1 MAPPRHPPDAGAA
14 LRRDLAEL
22 ARARSLRRCYDCG
35 KCTSVCPV
43 NIGGSLYSPRRL
55 GQLALEDPGPA
66 LQSALWDCLTC
77 DACREICPVGVDFPA
92 FVRDARALL
101 PGDAVARECSH
112 GGALQTIQR
121 LTADPARRQNRLRWV
136 PEGAIW
142 SREGETLL
150 FTGSAPYYDH
160 YFGYLGATATAAP
173 AAALRILNR
182 LDIAPV
188 LLEQERSSGHDLLFA
203 GDLAGFRRLAQLNAA
218 AMQTAGVKRV
228 VTTCAESYHVM
239 AFHYRRVIPGFS
251 LDVEHLATFL
261 ERELAGRDVEFHDLP
276 GRVTY
281 HDPCRLGRMSGV
293 LDAPRRL
300 LSRIPGLELAEMRHH
315 GSKAL
320 CCGTSA
326 WVRCGATN
334 KSIQLARLAEAVATG
349 SAALAT
355 ACPKCVIHLR
365 CAQAD
370 LPEGPR
376 KDLRLLDITELLA
389 QSLVP
394 QNPLA
399 PPLPKGEETGAGRL
413 CLGTDPPLSQRGPGG
428 LEYSYGGEQ

>member
-1 MAPPRHPPDAGAA
+1 MSAVTTPPSPPSADAAA
-14 LRRDLAEL
+14 TLHRDLAEL
-22 ARARSLRRCYDCG
+22 ARTRSLRRCYDCG

-43 NIGGSLYSPRRL
+43 NIGGRAYSPRLL
-55 GQLALEDPGPA
+55 GQAALLEPGPA

-77 DACREICPVGVDFPA
+77 GACREICPVGVDFPG

-101 PGDAVARECSH
+101 PGDPVARECSH

-121 LTADPARRQNRLRWV
+121 LTADTARRQDRLRWV
-136 PEGAIW
+136 PKGAAW
-142 SREGETLL
+142 AREGETLL

-160 YFGYLGATATAAP
+160 YFDYLGVTATAAP

-182 LDIAPV
+182 LDITPV

-203 GDLAGFRRLAQLNAA
+203 GDAEGFRRLAQLNAE
-218 AMQTAGVKRV
+218 AMRAAGVKRV

-239 AFHYRRVIPGFS
+239 AFHYRRVVPGFS
-251 LDVEHLATFL
+251 VDVEHFATFL
-261 ERELAGRDVEFHDLP
+261 ERELAGREIEFHAVP

-293 LDAPRRL
+293 IDAPRRL

-315 GSKAL
+315 GMKAL

-326 WVRCGATN
+326 WVHCGATN
-334 KSIQLARLAEAVATG
+334 KAIQLARLAEAAETG
-349 SAALAT
+349 SVTLAT

-370 LPEGPR
+370 LPAGPR
-376 KDLRLLDITELLA
+376 QELRLLDITELLA
-389 QSLVP
+389 RSI
-394 QNPLA
+394 A
-399 PPLPKGEETGAGRL
+399 P
-413 CLGTDPPLSQRGPGG
+413 
-428 LEYSYGGEQ
+428 

>member
-1 MAPPRHPPDAGAA
+1 VSRAPEATRPATDAAAA

-22 ARARSLRRCYDCG
+22 ARSRSLRRCYDCG

-43 NIGGSLYSPRRL
+43 NLGDAIYSPRRL
-55 GQLALEDPGPA
+55 GQTALEDPGPA

-77 DACREICPVGVDFPA
+77 GACREVCPVGVDFPG

-101 PGDAVARECSH
+101 PGDAVGRECSH

-121 LTADPARRQNRLRWV
+121 LTADPARRQDRLRWV
-136 PEGAIW
+136 PAGAAW
-142 SREGETLL
+142 AREGETLL
-150 FTGSAPYYDH
+150 FSGSAPYYDL
-160 YFGYLGATATAAP
+160 YFDYLRASSVAAP

-182 LDIAPV
+182 LGITPV

-203 GDLAGFRRLAQLNAA
+203 GDVEGFTRLARSNADA
-218 AMQTAGVKRV
+218 FRAAGVKRV

-239 AFHYRRVIPGFS
+239 AFHYRSVVPGFS
-251 LDVEHLATFL
+251 VDVEHLSTFL
-261 ERELAGRDVEFHDLP
+261 ERELAGRTVEFHAVP

-293 LDAPRRL
+293 VDAPRRL

-315 GSKAL
+315 GAKAL

-334 KSIQLARLAEAVATG
+334 KAIQLARLGEAADTG
-349 SAALAT
+349 SETLAT

-370 LPEGPR
+370 LPAGPR

-389 QSLVP
+389 RSI
-394 QNPLA
+394 A
-399 PPLPKGEETGAGRL
+399 P
-413 CLGTDPPLSQRGPGG
+413 
-428 LEYSYGGEQ
+428 

>member
-1 MAPPRHPPDAGAA
+1 VSQAPAPIDRQSTPEQV
-14 LRRDLAEL
+14 LRRGLAEL
-22 ARARSLRRCYDCG
+22 ARTNGLRRCYDCG

-43 NIGGSLYSPRRL
+43 NLGGRLYSPRLL
-55 GQLALEDPGPA
+55 GQAALQNPGPA

-77 DACREICPVGVDFPA
+77 GACREICPVGVDFPG

-121 LTADPARRQNRLRWV
+121 LTADPARRQDRMRWV
-136 PEGAIW
+136 PEGATW
-142 SREGETLL
+142 TREGETLL
-150 FTGSAPYYDH
+150 FTGSAPYYDR
-160 YFGYLGATATAAP
+160 YFDYLGIESSAAA
-173 AAALRILNR
+173 AAALRIMNR

-188 LLEQERSSGHDLLFA
+188 LLEQERSSGHDLLYA
-203 GDLAGFRRLAQLNAA
+203 GDGEGFRRLAHLNVD
-218 AMQTAGVKRV
+218 AMRAAGVKRV
-228 VTTCAESYHVM
+228 VTTCAESYHVL
-239 AFHYRRVIPGFS
+239 AFHYRRAVPDFS
-251 LDVEHLATFL
+251 IDVEHFLPFL
-261 ERELAGRDVEFHDLP
+261 ERTLAGRDIAFGAVP

-293 LDAPRRL
+293 VDPPRRL
-300 LSRIPGLELAEMRHH
+300 LARIPGLELAEMRHH
-315 GSKAL
+315 GLKAL

-334 KSIQLARLAEAVATG
+334 KAIQIARLDEAAATG
-349 SAALAT
+349 SALLAT

-370 LPEGPR
+370 LPTGPR
-376 KDLRLLDITELLA
+376 KDLRCLDITELLA

-394 QNPLA
+394 
-399 PPLPKGEETGAGRL
+399 ETKAVSSG
-413 CLGTDPPLSQRGPGG
+413 
-428 LEYSYGGEQ
+428 

>member
-1 MAPPRHPPDAGAA
+1 MSRAPEAARPPADDASA
-14 LRRDLAEL
+14 LRRDLADL

-43 NIGGSLYSPRRL
+43 NLGGALYSPRRL
-55 GQLALEDPGPA
+55 GQMALEDPGPA

-77 DACREICPVGVDFPA
+77 GACREICPVGVDFPG

-101 PGDAVARECSH
+101 PGDAIMRECSH

-121 LTADPARRQNRLRWV
+121 LTAEPARQQRRLGWI
-136 PEGAIW
+136 PAGASW
-142 SREGETLL
+142 ACEGETLL
-150 FTGSAPYYDH
+150 FTGSAPYYDR
-160 YFGYLGATATAAP
+160 YFDYLGATTTAAP
-173 AAALRILNR
+173 AAALRIMNR
-182 LDIAPV
+182 IGITPV

-203 GDLAGFRRLAQLNAA
+203 GDVAGFRRLAQLNAD
-218 AMQTAGVKRV
+218 AMRAAGVRRI

-239 AFHYRRVIPGFS
+239 AFHYRGAVPEFS
-251 LDVEHLATFL
+251 LDVEHFATFL
-261 ERELAGRDVEFHDLP
+261 ERELSGRTVEFAAVP

-293 LDAPRRL
+293 VDAPRRL
-300 LSRIPGLELAEMRHH
+300 LARIPGLELAEMRHH
-315 GSKAL
+315 GAKAL

-334 KSIQLARLAEAVATG
+334 KAIQLARLGEAAATG
-349 SAALAT
+349 SEVLAT

-370 LPEGPR
+370 LPAGPR
-376 KDLRLLDITELLA
+376 KSLALADITEILA
-389 QSLVP
+389 QSL
-394 QNPLA
+394 A
-399 PPLPKGEETGAGRL
+399 PADAKT
-413 CLGTDPPLSQRGPGG
+413 
-428 LEYSYGGEQ
+428 

>member
-1 MAPPRHPPDAGAA
+1 MSTVAAA

-22 ARARSLRRCYDCG
+22 ARSRSLRRCYDCG

-43 NIGGSLYSPRRL
+43 NIGGRPYSPRLL
-55 GQLALEDPGPA
+55 GQAALQEPGPA

-77 DACREICPVGVDFPA
+77 GACREICPVGVDFPG

-121 LTADPARRQNRLRWV
+121 LTADTARRQNRLGWV
-136 PEGAIW
+136 PEGATW
-142 SREGETLL
+142 TRAGETLL
-150 FTGSAPYYDH
+150 FSGSAPYYDR
-160 YFGYLGATATAAP
+160 YFDYLGLAATAAA
-173 AAALRILNR
+173 AAALRIMNR
-182 LDIAPV
+182 LGIAPV

-203 GDLAGFRRLAQLNAA
+203 GDVEGFNRLARLNAA
-218 AMQTAGVKRV
+218 AMCAAGVTRV

-239 AFHYRRVIPGFS
+239 AFHYRRAVPDFS
-251 LDVEHLATFL
+251 IDVEHFSTFL
-261 ERELAGRDVEFHDLP
+261 ERELAGRESEFRAVP

-293 LDAPRRL
+293 VDAPRRL
-300 LSRIPGLELAEMRHH
+300 LARIPGLELAEMRHH
-315 GSKAL
+315 GAKAL
-320 CCGTSA
+320 CCGTAA

-334 KSIQLARLAEAVATG
+334 KAIQLARLAEAAATG

-370 LPEGPR
+370 LPAGPL
-376 KDLRLLDITELLA
+376 KNLRLLDITELLA
-389 QSLVP
+389 RS
-394 QNPLA
+394 LA
-399 PPLPKGEETGAGRL
+399 P
-413 CLGTDPPLSQRGPGG
+413 
-428 LEYSYGGEQ
+428 

>member
-1 MAPPRHPPDAGAA
+1 MIHPPAPTDRQANQAGA
-14 LRRDLAEL
+14 LRIDLAEL
-22 ARARSLRRCYDCG
+22 ARTRSLRRCYDCG
-35 KCTSVCPV
+35 KCTPVCPV
-43 NIGGSLYSPRRL
+43 NLGGALYSPRRL
-55 GQLALEDPGPA
+55 GQMALEDPGPA

-77 DACREICPVGVDFPA
+77 GACREICPVGVDFPG

-136 PEGAIW
+136 PEGATW
-142 SREGETLL
+142 AREGETLL

-160 YFGYLGATATAAP
+160 YFDYLGATSTAAP

-203 GDLAGFRRLAQLNAA
+203 GDSEGFRRLAKLNAA
-218 AMQTAGVKRV
+218 AMRAAGVKRV

-239 AFHYRRVIPGFS
+239 AFHYRRVVPGFS
-251 LDVEHLATFL
+251 LDVEHVVTFL
-261 ERELAGRDVEFHDLP
+261 ERELVGRDVEFHAVP

-293 LDAPRRL
+293 VDAPRRL
-300 LSRIPGLELAEMRHH
+300 LARIPGLELAEMRHH

-334 KSIQLARLAEAVATG
+334 KAIQLARLGEAVDSMSAT
-349 SAALAT
+349 LAT

-370 LPEGPR
+370 LPASPR
-376 KDLRLLDITELLA
+376 KDLSLIDITELLA
-389 QSLVP
+389 RSIVP
-394 QNPLA
+394 ENPPRSPFA
-399 PPLPKGEETGAGRL
+399 E
-413 CLGTDPPLSQRGPGG
+413 GG
-428 LEYSYGGEQ
+428 

>member
-1 MAPPRHPPDAGAA
+1 MSQTPAPTDLQVNPAEA
-14 LRRDLAEL
+14 LRRGIAEL
-22 ARARSLRRCYDCG
+22 ARTRSLRRCYDCG

-43 NIGGSLYSPRRL
+43 NLGGALYSPRRL

-77 DACREICPVGVDFPA
+77 GACREICPVGVDFPG

-112 GGALQTIQR
+112 GGVLQTIQR
-121 LTADPARRQNRLRWV
+121 LTADPARRQNRLRWI
-136 PEGAIW
+136 PAGATW
-142 SREGETLL
+142 TREGETLL

-160 YFGYLGATATAAP
+160 YFDYLGATSSAAP

-203 GDLAGFRRLAQLNAA
+203 GDSEGFRRLAQLNAD
-218 AMQTAGVKRV
+218 AMRTAGVRRV

-239 AFHYRRVIPGFS
+239 AFHYRRVVPGFS
-251 LDVEHLATFL
+251 LDVEHFVTFL
-261 ERELAGRDVEFHDLP
+261 ERELAGRDVEFHAVP

-293 LDAPRRL
+293 VDAPRRL
-300 LSRIPGLELAEMRHH
+300 LARIPGLELAEMRHR
-315 GSKAL
+315 GAKAL

-334 KSIQLARLAEAVATG
+334 KSIQLARLNEAAATG

-370 LPEGPR
+370 LAAGPL
-376 KDLRLLDITELLA
+376 KDLHFLDITELMA

-394 QNPLA
+394 
-399 PPLPKGEETGAGRL
+399 ETK
-413 CLGTDPPLSQRGPGG
+413 
-428 LEYSYGGEQ
+428 E

>member
-1 MAPPRHPPDAGAA
+1 MSRAPEAAAPRPADGAGA

-22 ARARSLRRCYDCG
+22 ARARALRRCYDCG

-43 NIGGSLYSPRRL
+43 NLGGALYSPRRL
-55 GQLALEDPGPA
+55 GQTALEDPGPA

-77 DACREICPVGVDFPA
+77 GACREICPIGVDFPG

-101 PGDAVARECSH
+101 PGDAIMRECSH

-121 LTADPARRQNRLRWV
+121 LTADPARRQSRLGWIPAGARWART
-136 PEGAIW
+136 GD
-142 SREGETLL
+142 TLL
-150 FTGSAPYYDH
+150 FTGSAPYYDR
-160 YFGYLGATATAAP
+160 YFDYLGIEATGAA
-173 AAALRILNR
+173 AAALRIMNR

-203 GDLAGFRRLAQLNAA
+203 GDLAGFRRLAQLNAD
-218 AMQTAGVKRV
+218 AMRAAGVRRV

-239 AFHYRRVIPGFS
+239 AFHYRGAVRGFAI
-251 LDVEHLATFL
+251 DVEHFATFL
-261 ERELAGRDVEFHDLP
+261 ERELSGRDVQFQPVP

-293 LDAPRRL
+293 VDAPRRL
-300 LSRIPGLELAEMRHH
+300 LARIPGLELTEMRHH
-315 GSKAL
+315 GNKAL

-326 WVRCGATN
+326 WVRCGAAN
-334 KSIQLARLAEAVATG
+334 KAIQLARLGEAAATG
-349 SAALAT
+349 SEVLAT

-370 LPEGPR
+370 LPAGPR
-376 KDLRLLDITELLA
+376 KDLRLIDIAELLA
-389 QSLVP
+389 RSIAP
-394 QNPLA
+394 Q
-399 PPLPKGEETGAGRL
+399 
-413 CLGTDPPLSQRGPGG
+413 
-428 LEYSYGGEQ
+428 